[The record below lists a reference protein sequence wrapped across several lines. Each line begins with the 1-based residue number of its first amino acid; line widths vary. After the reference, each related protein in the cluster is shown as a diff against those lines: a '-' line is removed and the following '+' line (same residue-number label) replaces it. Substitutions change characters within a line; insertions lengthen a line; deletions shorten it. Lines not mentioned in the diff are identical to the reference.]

1 MSVNAVRTPVRRSA
15 LALILTASVVLLAGP
30 ASRAQTP
37 PQPDYHPSLGDL
49 MTMAVQPRHTK
60 LGLAGKARDWDYAA
74 YEADE
79 LRNAFNRVAKTIPT
93 YRNTDLA
100 GMFAANAKD
109 PLDQIDAAIKAHN
122 GAHFDMAYAALTHA
136 CNTCHQG
143 LGHAFVVIRAP
154 VANAYPDQV
163 FSPPGKGGR

>member
-1 MSVNAVRTPVRRSA
+1 
-15 LALILTASVVLLAGP
+15 LALILTAGAAHLGGP
-30 ASRAQTP
+30 AAQAQTP
-37 PQPDYHPSLGDL
+37 APQPDYHPSLGDL

-79 LRNAFNRVAKTIPT
+79 LRNAFNRIARTIPT

-100 GMFAANAKD
+100 GMFAANTKD
-109 PLDQIDAAIKAHN
+109 PLDQLDAAIKARS
-122 GAHFDMAYAALTHA
+122 GAHFDAAYAALTKA

-154 VANAYPDQV
+154 VGSTFPDQV
-163 FSPPGKGGR
+163 FSPQGKSAQ